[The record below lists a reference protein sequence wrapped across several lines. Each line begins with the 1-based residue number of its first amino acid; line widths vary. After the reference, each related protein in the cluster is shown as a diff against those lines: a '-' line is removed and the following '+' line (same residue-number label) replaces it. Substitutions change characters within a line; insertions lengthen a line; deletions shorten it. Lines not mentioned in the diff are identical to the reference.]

1 MTATT
6 TNAGSLSSG
15 KVKSENENKNF
26 SKKLLTKTKT
36 ALRYVSRFDESG
48 EQKNATL
55 TVGENDESLT
65 VEKSLKLL
73 KTGRG
78 VKRCVEF

>member
-15 KVKSENENKNF
+15 KVKSENENKKF

-48 EQKNATL
+48 KQKN
-55 TVGENDESLT
+55 ESLT
-65 VEKSLKLL
+65 VEKSLKPL
-73 KTGRG
+73 KT
-78 VKRCVEF
+78 KAQVEF

>member
-1 MTATT
+1 M
-6 TNAGSLSSG
+6 
-15 KVKSENENKNF
+15 
-26 SKKLLTKTKT
+26 TKTKT